1 METKT
6 VCCQS
11 VVRTLAC
18 WPTNS
23 WCGVSF
29 RMKVKAGFTAFLLLL
44 LTDLPLILGRK
55 CGGEMCKVNE
65 NSAIPVDLPRLCGD
79 NIMKVYTKICDGSLW
94 AKRRRRRGGH
104 DMGWLDFMNFFVCI
118 KKSR

>member
-1 METKT
+1 METET

-104 DMGWLDFMNFFVCI
+104 DMVWLNFINFFVCI
-118 KKSR
+118 KNSR